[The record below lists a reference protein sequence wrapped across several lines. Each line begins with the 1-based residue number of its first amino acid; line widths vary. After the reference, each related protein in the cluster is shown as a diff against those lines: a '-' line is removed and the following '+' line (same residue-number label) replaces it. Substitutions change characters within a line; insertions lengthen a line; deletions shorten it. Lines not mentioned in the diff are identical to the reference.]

1 MALFTIDGVLDVAQ
15 GPNYLIPSFTEEVP
29 TLLSPLSPETRAR
42 FLSPQDL
49 FFLTPLMSHSSQFY
63 PLLIAFP

>member
-15 GPNYLIPSFTEEVP
+15 GPNYLIPSFVEEVP
-29 TLLSPLSPETRAR
+29 TLPSPLSPETRAG

-49 FFLTPLMSHSSQFY
+49 FFLTPLVSHSSQFY
-63 PLLIAFP
+63 QPLILYL